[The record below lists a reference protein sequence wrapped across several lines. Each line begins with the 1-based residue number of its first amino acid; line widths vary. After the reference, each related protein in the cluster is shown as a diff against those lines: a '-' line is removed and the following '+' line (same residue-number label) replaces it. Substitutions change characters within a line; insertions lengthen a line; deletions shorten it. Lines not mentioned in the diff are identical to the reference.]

1 MPETI
6 SLPHS
11 HKEWPLVK
19 EKLQRLADKSICGPD
34 ALASVVQVSPE
45 WGLDKPPMLNVL
57 RKVLGAGD
65 YYTVESFS
73 EDLLPYIAKRAL
85 AVEELFPT
93 KDIPVSVESTY
104 IKNFCKG
111 WIYNAL
117 DNILR
122 IIMCCR

>member
-93 KDIPVSVESTY
+93 KDIPVSVESTDLFLKFLQWVDLLFTLY
-104 IKNFCKG
+104 ACFYRG
-111 WIYNAL
+111 F
-117 DNILR
+117 
-122 IIMCCR
+122 